1 MKYELIFKLIQ
12 KIYCDVLRGEV
23 HKLVGD
29 SSSKVDD
36 VIADILDRIFACTEG
51 K

>member
-1 MKYELIFKLIQ
+1 MKYELIFKLVQ
-12 KIYCDVLRGEV
+12 KIYCDVLKDEV
-23 HKLVGD
+23 HKLVENSG
-29 SSSKVDD
+29 SKVDD